1 MTKINNPNP
10 NNQQVPPEQ
19 KPRLNTTGNVDPDK
33 ATSYSDGYVHGRII
47 ERRVEN
53 EDIVIRDNDNAAR
66 GLLIG
71 ITLTA
76 LVALVVGAFFFFNQ
90 RKPVAVPVAL
100 PVPSPSAAQTSKP
113 QQTTII
119 QKERTIEQ
127 VPIIVPVPQ
136 PQATAPQPAPTVN
149 VNVPPQPAPTV
160 NVNVPPQPAPTVN
173 VNVPPQP
180 VQSSSSPSPKVVTP
194 EIVPASPAVTPGTS
208 NSRDGQK

>member
-10 NNQQVPPEQ
+10 NNQQVPPDQ
-19 KPRLNTTGNVDPDK
+19 KPRLNTTGNVDSDK

-47 ERRVEN
+47 ERRLDN

-100 PVPSPSAAQTSKP
+100 PVPSPSAAQTPKP

-119 QKERTIEQ
+119 QRERTIEQ
-127 VPIIVPVPQ
+127 VPIFVPVPQ
-136 PQATAPQPAPTVN
+136 PRTTAPQPAPTVN
-149 VNVPPQPAPTV
+149 INVPPQPAPTV
-160 NVNVPPQPAPTVN
+160 NINVPQP
-173 VNVPPQP
+173 P
-180 VQSSSSPSPKVVTP
+180 VESSSPSATVSPSVVP
-194 EIVPASPAVTPGTS
+194 SSPTVTPGTD
-208 NSRDGQK
+208 NSSDGQKF